1 MKADLAKLV
10 DEVQQKNKILAFTSC
25 TDQMTET
32 FNRHGF
38 MKEAL
43 KFARAETGKKAFF
56 LMADL
61 DRLKEINDCYGHPEG
76 DYAIRTSADIL
87 KEVLGTD
94 ALIARIGGD
103 EFVAIALKNDN
114 VDCKFYHDRIKEK
127 CIEIN
132 ESTKK
137 PFYVEMSV
145 GIKEFTCNKEVDF
158 DLLLKEVDNTL
169 YKDKHGRRTSI
180 KK

>member
-1 MKADLAKLV
+1 MLRSKN
-10 DEVQQKNKILAFTSC
+10 VQQKNKILAFASRA
-25 TDQMTET
+25 DQMTEI

-61 DRLKEINDCYGHPEG
+61 DRLKE
-76 DYAIRTSADIL
+76 
-87 KEVLGTD
+87 VLGTD

-114 VDCKFYHDRIKEK
+114 MDCKFYK
-127 CIEIN
+127 
-132 ESTKK
+132 
-137 PFYVEMSV
+137 
-145 GIKEFTCNKEVDF
+145 GIY
-158 DLLLKEVDNTL
+158 L
-169 YKDKHGRRTSI
+169 
-180 KK
+180 

>member
-1 MKADLAKLV
+1 MTTLKKVNDLQGHQAGHQLLIRAS
-10 DEVQQKNKILAFTSC
+10 ES
-25 TDQMTET
+25 
-32 FNRHGF
+32 
-38 MKEAL
+38 L
-43 KFARAETGKKAFF
+43 KHNFRKK
-56 LMADL
+56 
-61 DRLKEINDCYGHPEG
+61 
-76 DYAIRTSADIL
+76 DIY
-87 KEVLGTD
+87 
-94 ALIARIGGD
+94 RIGGD
-103 EFVAIALKNDN
+103 EFVAITLKNDN

-180 KK
+180 KKY